1 MVQLLNTGSN
11 GLFFSSLFLI
21 LCTLRL
27 FNCLSRW
34 EFYVTVKPIL
44 VFRTHDGHYQDLI
57 FSGNTITHFA
67 GNISWFFYFE
77 LHFFTFITVCF
88 YELHLFELHL
98 FELHL
103 FELQCATLI

>member
-1 MVQLLNTGSN
+1 M
-11 GLFFSSLFLI
+11 
-21 LCTLRL
+21 
-27 FNCLSRW
+27 
-34 EFYVTVKPIL
+34 TVKPIL

-77 LHFFTFITVCF
+77 LHLLFTFNTVCF